1 LAAVAYFLLT
11 GTPVFRGATPWE
23 ICLMHASQPPEPPSL
38 RIERPISHDF
48 EMVLMRCLAKDRSE
62 RPANAAEL
70 LNLLAACTISDRWTQ
85 DDAARWWAT
94 HPTPANTD

>member
-1 LAAVAYFLLT
+1 
-11 GTPVFRGATPWE
+11 
-23 ICLMHASQPPEPPSL
+23 
-38 RIERPISHDF
+38 
-48 EMVLMRCLAKDRSE
+48 MVLMRCLAKDRSE